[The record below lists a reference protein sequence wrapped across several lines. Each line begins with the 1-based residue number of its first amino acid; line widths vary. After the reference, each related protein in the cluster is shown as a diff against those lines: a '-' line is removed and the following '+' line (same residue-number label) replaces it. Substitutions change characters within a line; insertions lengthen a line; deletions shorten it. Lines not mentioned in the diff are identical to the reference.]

1 MQIINQHNILVNK
14 TLIDLN
20 GSMRHNLT
28 FVNNKCDVLLLMH
41 RVKVGEPFFLLLF
54 MQIIQP
60 ESMSH
65 MISRPLT
72 YLVKGHRVRKWCN
85 NRFSKLRRILV

>member
-41 RVKVGEPFFLLLF
+41 RVKVGEPFFAFVHANHTTRIHESYDLQTSDLL
-54 MQIIQP
+54 
-60 ESMSH
+60 
-65 MISRPLT
+65 
-72 YLVKGHRVRKWCN
+72 
-85 NRFSKLRRILV
+85 SKRS